1 MIYIFSFHIVTIY
14 RSNWWWSLHSPRWWG
29 KLPLPSSHSKVWQ
42 VQRKMVH
49 WKGFNSFPSHV
60 VNKRTGLEDPLLW
73 NMAKKGDISSKE
85 ILRIGMFRTPFS
97 IWSKLALPLIQ
108 VTSCGQVFKIHFLH
122 WFIYLLSLHF
132 TTLNK
137 TVTWKLLVCTIS
149 QGLPKWT
156 WQSRCY
162 NFKWEI
168 FHCAIA
174 IPW

>member
-1 MIYIFSFHIVTIY
+1 MTYLLAKCSGKWGNIAGYANNSLFAQHRTHCCDIVCWIIVNSYIVRFKKNKSIIHWTTWFYFLIQIGC
-14 RSNWWWSLHSPRWWG
+14 R
-29 KLPLPSSHSKVWQ
+29 
-42 VQRKMVH
+42 MV
-49 WKGFNSFPSHV
+49 
-60 VNKRTGLEDPLLW
+60 
-73 NMAKKGDISSKE
+73 AGDILHLTIK
-85 ILRIGMFRTPFS
+85 
-97 IWSKLALPLIQ
+97 

-122 WFIYLLSLHF
+122 WFIYQLSLHL

-137 TVTWKLLVCTIS
+137 TVTWKLLICTIS

-162 NFKWEI
+162 NFWWEI